1 MDGIGSTIGPL
12 ETLLSHYRPI
22 LLILG
27 VLGLGYLIFQAAFAT
42 DVPHIKGIPEPANAV
57 PFYGHVKSLGD
68 DHPTTLQNFSVN
80 NGWPLV
86 QVKFGNRRVI
96 VLNTFEAAQ
105 HFIIRNS
112 SATIDRPLFWT
123 FHKFVSNTQG
133 ATIGTSPWDTS
144 CKRKR
149 TAIGSYMTRPAIQRN
164 APLIDIEA
172 LGLVEGIFQ
181 ASLDVNGKTSV
192 EVDPRLLFQRASLNF
207 VLMLCYASR
216 FPDIDDPLLHEILA
230 TGKTVSTFRSTN
242 NNMQDYVPLLRYFS
256 NSRIK
261 MAKEIT
267 KKRDVWLEALLDRV
281 RKAVASGKPVS
292 CIAESLLKEKGSEKL
307 TEAEIRSIN
316 VGLVSGGSDTIAT
329 TGLGGLGFLASKEGQ
344 AIQQKAYDEIMKVY
358 ATAEE
363 AWENCVLEENVEYV
377 VALVREMLRYY
388 CAIQM
393 LPPRKTCKP
402 FEWQGAQ
409 VPAGCT
415 VYMNAQAINHD
426 KTAYGPDAHVFRP
439 ERWLDASSPFQ
450 VGLPY
455 HYSYGA
461 GSRACTA
468 VALSNRILYCYFV
481 RLIVSFRFTASEGM
495 APTLDYIGFNENP
508 QGATVIP
515 KTYRVNIQERRP
527 REELVKNF
535 KNSRETTSHLIFT

>member
-1 MDGIGSTIGPL
+1 MDGPL
-12 ETLLSHYRPI
+12 STLLSYSNAI
-22 LLILG
+22 LL
-27 VLGLGYLIFQAAFAT
+27 VLGLAALAYISFRAAYGT
-42 DVPHIKGIPEPANAV
+42 DVGRIVGIPEPGGAV
-57 PFYGHVKSLGD
+57 AFYGHLNSKALGS
-68 DHPTTLQNFSVN
+68 DHPTALQEYSVK

-86 QVKFGNRRVI
+86 QVRFGQRRVV
-96 VLNTFEAAQ
+96 VLNTFAAAQ
-105 HFIIRNS
+105 HFIIRNAG
-112 SATIDRPLFWT
+112 ATIDRPLFWT

-133 ATIGTSPWDTS
+133 ATIGTSPWDAS

-149 TAIGSYMTRPAIQRN
+149 TAIGAYMTRPAIQRN

-172 LGLVEGIFQ
+172 LGLVEGIFN
-181 ASLDVNGKTSV
+181 ASLDDNNNPSV
-192 EVDPRLLFQRASLNF
+192 EVDPRLFFQRASLNF

-242 NNMQDYVPLLRYFS
+242 NNMADYVPLLRYLP
-256 NSRIK
+256 NARTT
-261 MAKEIT
+261 MAKEVT
-267 KKRDVWLEALLDRV
+267 KKRDVWLEALLERV
-281 RKAVASGKPVS
+281 RKAVAAGKPVS
-292 CIAESLLKEKGSEKL
+292 CIASSLLKEKGSEKL

-388 CAIQM
+388 CAIQL

-409 VPAGCT
+409 IPAGVT

-426 KTAYGPDAHVFRP
+426 KTAYGPDAHIFRP
-439 ERWLDASSPFQ
+439 ERWLDPSSPGQ

-481 RLIVSFRFTASEGM
+481 RLIISFRFTAS
-495 APTLDYIGFNENP
+495 ADAPPTLDYIGFNENP
-508 QGATVIP
+508 QAATVVP
-515 KTYRVNIQERRP
+515 KTFRVNVEERRP
-527 REELVKNF
+527 REELVRNF
-535 KNSRETTSHLIFT
+535 EGSRKATSHLVFT